1 MTTHQKMTD
10 VVNGKTFFLKVGE
23 ETPRTAVMSQLPYIG
38 RELFAQMEL
47 EQPEILAEK
56 MKHPESLVTEMWRLA
71 EIYRIKGDSLIN
83 NGMEY
88 TEAMAE
94 SRQHVAA
101 MLNL

>member
-1 MTTHQKMTD
+1 MTTRQKMTD
-10 VVNGKTFFLKVGE
+10 VVNGKTFFLKIGE

-38 RELFAQMEL
+38 RELFAQMES
-47 EQPEILAEK
+47 EQPKQLAEK
-56 MKHPESLVTEMWRLA
+56 MKDPEALVAEMWRLS
-71 EIYRIKGDSLIN
+71 EVYRMKGDSLIN